1 MKGTMMA
8 ASIQSR
14 HSTGKAHVSNYK
26 KALLSVF
33 DKKKTWNY
41 LTKDRKKHAAS
52 HS

>member
-1 MKGTMMA
+1 MA
-8 ASIQSR
+8 VTLQSR
-14 HSTGKAHVSNYK
+14 HYNSKARVSNYK

-41 LTKDRKKHAAS
+41 LSKDRKKYLAL